1 MSTQGARAA
10 ASLGLG
16 GPLAKGLLFGAI
28 AGVIWVASRKRN
40 SAPPELIDWERVRST
55 ATTVSAQELDWDAPA
70 ITVTEGL
77 VERYAAWVRQSA
89 DMIGRYV
96 REEVVAHDDAVYAF
110 NRRQWVEANLNGF
123 RILFEPLERIN
134 REILHDGTIGS
145 VVMGSAG
152 SLVLSSE
159 LGILVG
165 YLSRRVLG
173 QYDLALLG
181 REPLTNGVGGRLY
194 FVEPNIAKLQAR
206 LDFHPDEFRLWIA
219 LHETTHAYEFENHPW
234 VRDYMNS
241 MLGKY
246 FDSLSDDLLGI
257 RKSPT
262 GALDFVQ
269 RVGSNLVKGGGSAID
284 AVMNSEQRA
293 IFSQIQALMCLLEG
307 YSNHVMDQVGAQ
319 LLPSYPVMK
328 ARFDERNKNRSF
340 AERMFARLTGLE
352 MKQEQY
358 VLGERFVSEVA
369 RQRGIDFVNR
379 AWSGPEYLPTMAEIR
394 DPGSWIARLGG

>member
-1 MSTQGARAA
+1 MSTHGARAA
-10 ASLGLG
+10 SALGLG

-28 AGVIWVASRKRN
+28 AGVIWVASRKGS
-40 SAPPELIDWERVRST
+40 SAPPALIDWDRVGAT
-55 ATTVSAQELDWDAPA
+55 ARTVGDQELDWDAPPA
-70 ITVTEGL
+70 TVAEGQA
-77 VERYAAWVRQSA
+77 ERYAAWVRQSA
-89 DMIGRYV
+89 DLIGRYV
-96 REEVVAHDDAVYAF
+96 REDVVAHDDSVFAF
-110 NRRQWVEANLNGF
+110 NRRQWIEANLNGF

-145 VVMGSAG
+145 VVMGGAG
-152 SLVLSSE
+152 RMVLSSE

-194 FVEPNIAKLQAR
+194 FVEPNIARLQAR
-206 LDFHPDEFRLWIA
+206 LDFDPEEFRLWIA

-241 MLGKY
+241 MLGRY

-269 RVGSNLVKGGGSAID
+269 RVGGNLFRSGSPID
-284 AVMNSEQRA
+284 AVMNAEQRA
-293 IFSQIQALMCLLEG
+293 IFGQLQALMCLLEG
-307 YSNHVMDQVGAQ
+307 YSNHVMDQVGSQ
-319 LLPSYPVMK
+319 LLPSYPTMK

-340 AERMFARLTGLE
+340 AERLFARLTGLDV
-352 MKQEQY
+352 KQEQY
-358 VLGERFVSEVA
+358 VLGERFVSEVV
-369 RQRGIDFVNR
+369 RRRGIDFVNR
-379 AWSGPEYLPTMAEIR
+379 AWGGPSSLPTMAEIR
-394 DPGSWIARLGG
+394 DPAAWIARLGG

>member
-1 MSTQGARAA
+1 MSTRGARAA
-10 ASLGLG
+10 GSLGLG

-28 AGVIWVASRKRN
+28 AGAIWVASRKR
-40 SAPPELIDWERVRST
+40 SGAPPDLIDWERVRST
-55 ATTVSAQELDWDAPA
+55 ATTVSDQQFDWEVPA
-70 ITVTEGL
+70 VSVTEGL

-89 DMIGRYV
+89 DLIGRYV
-96 REEVVAHDDAVYAF
+96 REDVVAHDDSVFAF
-110 NRRQWVEANLNGF
+110 NRRQWIEANLNGF
-123 RILFEPLERIN
+123 RVLFEPLERIN
-134 REILHDGTIGS
+134 REILQDGTIGS
-145 VVMGSAG
+145 MLVGGAG
-152 SLVLSSE
+152 RMMLSSE

-194 FVEPNIAKLQAR
+194 FVEPNIARLQAR
-206 LDFHPDEFRLWIA
+206 LDFDPDEFRLWIA

-269 RVGSNLVKGGGSAID
+269 RVGGNLFRNGSPID

-293 IFSQIQALMCLLEG
+293 IFSQLQALMCLLEG
-307 YSNHVMDQVGAQ
+307 YSNHVMDQVGSQ
-319 LLPSYPVMK
+319 LLPSYPTMK
-328 ARFDERNKNRSF
+328 ARFEERNKNRSF
-340 AERMFARLTGLE
+340 AEQLFARLTGLDV
-352 MKQEQY
+352 KQEQY

-379 AWSGPEYLPTMAEIR
+379 AWEGPSSLPTMAEIR
-394 DPGSWIARLGG
+394 DPAAWVARPGV

>member
-10 ASLGLG
+10 AALGLG

-28 AGVIWVASRKRN
+28 AGVIWVASRKRGG
-40 SAPPELIDWERVRST
+40 APPALIDWERVRST
-55 ATTVSAQELDWDAPA
+55 ATTVSDQELDWDAPA
-70 ITVTEGL
+70 TIVTEG
-77 VERYAAWVRQSA
+77 VAERYAAWVRQSA
-89 DMIGRYV
+89 DLIGRYV
-96 REEVVAHDDAVYAF
+96 REEVVSHDDSVF
-110 NRRQWVEANLNGF
+110 GFSRRQWIEANLSSF

-134 REILHDGTIGS
+134 REIISDGTIGS
-145 VVMGSAG
+145 VVMGVAG
-152 SLVLSSE
+152 RVVLSSE
-159 LGILVG
+159 LGILIG

-194 FVEPNIAKLQAR
+194 FVEPNIARLQAR

-246 FDSLSDDLLGI
+246 FDSVSADLLGI
-257 RKSPT
+257 RRNPT

-269 RVGSNLVKGGGSAID
+269 RVGSNLFRNGSAID
-284 AVMNSEQRA
+284 AVMNAEQRD
-293 IFSQIQALMCLLEG
+293 IFGQLQALMCLLEG
-307 YSNHVMDQVGAQ
+307 YSNHVMDQVGSQ
-319 LLPSYPVMK
+319 LLPSYPTMK

-340 AERMFARLTGLE
+340 AERLFARLTGLD

-369 RQRGIDFVNR
+369 RRRGIDFVNR
-379 AWSGPEYLPTMAEIR
+379 AWEGPQSLPTMAEIR